1 MDYRK
6 FLKVLKN
13 SKHVYREDYIK
24 KIFKTSH
31 YDIGLF
37 EKQLNDFNETLEG
50 NDSELAK
57 EYMDRTI
64 LAQVIDD
71 ASILLEIV
79 KDSPCLTSEQNEN
92 IIQTILD
99 LDEMSENIEVLEKIK
114 VLADMGEQENLTTST
129 RRKDGMYANV

>member
-24 KIFKTSH
+24 KIFRSSH
-31 YDIGLF
+31 YDVGLF
-37 EKQLNDFNETLEG
+37 EEQLNEFNETLKSS
-50 NDSELAK
+50 DSELAK

-79 KDSPCLTSEQNEN
+79 KDSPCLTSEQNKN
-92 IIQTILD
+92 IIQMILD
-99 LDEMSENIEVLEKIK
+99 LDEMSANIEVLEKIK
-114 VLADMGEQENLTTST
+114 ALADMGEQENFTAST
-129 RRKDGMYANV
+129 RRKDRMYANV

>member
-24 KIFKTSH
+24 KIFRSSH
-31 YDIGLF
+31 YDVGLF
-37 EKQLNDFNETLEG
+37 EEQLNEFNETLKSS
-50 NDSELAK
+50 DSELAK

-92 IIQTILD
+92 LIQMILD
-99 LDEMSENIEVLEKIK
+99 LDEMSANIEVLEKIK
-114 VLADMGEQENLTTST
+114 ALADMGEQKNFATST
-129 RRKDGMYANV
+129 RRKDRIYANV